1 MLKRK
6 IWVHSPITFA
16 LLVLIVGFTV
26 LGYFNLL
33 SRQDLLIIQIVCSV
47 LATGLIVL
55 GTVWFHK
62 YLNYAVSS
70 TVRSMSPQQIRTLER
85 FPMPVV
91 IVGERGDIIWY
102 NKLFISQVAE
112 MEDVAG
118 VDITEF
124 TSGKVLTELA
134 AGGADVACGDK
145 LFTVYLNPIRGERT
159 TVYALYYVDNTYYK
173 NTEEEYKQ
181 SRPAVAIAVFDNMEE
196 MAQIAKA
203 GEISQISAEVEMKLD
218 RWAAETSG
226 VLSKIGND
234 RYLIVLEERHLQKMV
249 EQKFNVL
256 DAVRTVKI
264 GERFTATISI
274 GVGRGGKTMRDCYE
288 RARQALDMALGR
300 GGDQVVIKSD
310 ESYEFFGGVSKGVE
324 KRSRVRTRI
333 VANAMAGLFRNCETV
348 LIMGHHNSDLDCVG
362 SAVGMWSLITKT
374 FHKKAHLVVD
384 LKTTLALPLLQ
395 GFQEAGYTD
404 MVISPDE
411 ALKMPTEQTV
421 LVIVDT
427 HSKDFLECRAVYD
440 RIQNVVV
447 IDHHRKMVNYID
459 RTVVFFH
466 EPFASSASEMVTEL
480 IEYLGEGSIGQLEA
494 DALLSGIML
503 DTKNFV
509 LKTGVRTFEAAAF
522 LRKKG
527 ADTVEVKSLF
537 SNSFDSYKA
546 KYKIIANSEIYN
558 NMAIAAAEDD
568 DGTDLRIASAQA
580 ADELLGIEGVDASF
594 VLYPIPGGISVSARS
609 FGKINVQLVME
620 KIGGG
625 GHFTMAGAQ
634 LKGCSMGEARAKLVA
649 AMDEFVP
656 VKQIEPKNP
665 PSEEQMRL
673 DRQAEDS
680 PQMEKD
686 SDRSDSDHTI
696 QATQG
701 KDEK

>member
-1 MLKRK
+1 MKRK

-16 LLVLIVGFTV
+16 LLLLMIGFTA
-26 LGYFNLL
+26 LGYFNLF
-33 SRQDLLIIQIVCSV
+33 SRQDLLIIQIVCCV
-47 LATGLIVL
+47 LAAGLVVMGAVL
-55 GTVWFHK
+55 FQK
-62 YLNYAVSS
+62 YLNHAVSS
-70 TVRSMSPQQIRTLER
+70 TVHSMSPQQIRTLER
-85 FPMPVV
+85 FPLPVAV
-91 IVGERGDIIWY
+91 VGEKGDIVWY
-102 NKLFISQVAE
+102 NRLFISQVAG

-134 AGGADVACGDK
+134 SGAADVACGGK
-145 LFTVYLNPIRGERT
+145 LFTVYLNPIRGERA

-173 NTEEEYKQ
+173 NTEEEYAQ

-196 MAQIAKA
+196 MGQIAKA
-203 GEISQISAEVEMKLD
+203 GEISQISAAVEMKLD
-218 RWAAETSG
+218 RWASETSG

-234 RYLIVLEERHLQKMV
+234 RYLLILEERHLQKMK
-249 EQKFNVL
+249 EDKFSVL

-274 GVGRGGKTMRDCYE
+274 GIGRGGKTMRECSE

-310 ESYEFFGGVSKGVE
+310 ESYEFFGGASKGME

-362 SAVGMWSLITKT
+362 SAIGMWSLITKT
-374 FHKKAHLVVD
+374 FHKKAHVVVD
-384 LKTTLALPLLQ
+384 LNTTLALPLLES
-395 GFQEAGYTD
+395 FQQAGYHD
-404 MVISPDE
+404 LVISPDE
-411 ALKMPTEQTV
+411 ALKMPTEHTV

-440 RIQNVVV
+440 RIPNVVV

-480 IEYLGEGSIGQLEA
+480 IEYLGENSIGQMEA
-494 DALLSGIML
+494 NALLSGIML

-509 LKTGVRTFEAAAF
+509 LKTGVRTFEAAAL

-546 KYKIIANSEIYN
+546 KYKIISNSEIYN
-558 NMAIAAAEDD
+558 NMAIATAEVDQE
-568 DGTDLRIASAQA
+568 TDLRVASAQA

-594 VLYPIPGGISVSARS
+594 VLFPIPGGVSVSARS

-634 LKGCSMGEARAKLVA
+634 LRGCSIAEARERLVA

-656 VKQIEPKNP
+656 VKQLEEKAPSAGEQPTPGEPAGTP
-665 PSEEQMRL
+665 RL
-673 DRQAEDS
+673 
-680 PQMEKD
+680 
-686 SDRSDSDHTI
+686 
-696 QATQG
+696 
-701 KDEK
+701 